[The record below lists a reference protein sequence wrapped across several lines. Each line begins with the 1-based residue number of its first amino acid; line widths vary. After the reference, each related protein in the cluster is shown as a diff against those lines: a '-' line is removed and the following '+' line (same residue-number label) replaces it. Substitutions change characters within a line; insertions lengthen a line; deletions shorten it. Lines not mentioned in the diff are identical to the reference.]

1 MSRTPQ
7 KRATETR
14 GEREPR
20 SGAESSR
27 KVLKILTSF
36 EPESP
41 IATVDELARRVGIP
55 MSSAYRYV
63 ALLRE
68 VGLLTEDGQGAYHL
82 SPRVVRMAQA
92 ARAAYGFLDLAQPVM
107 ERLRDETAETVL
119 LVRRVGDHA
128 ICLDRAESDQ
138 PIRLSFQIGY
148 PQPLH
153 KGAAAKVLLAWLP
166 ETEQRRYLERLSA
179 TEANF
184 DNAGLSREL
193 TEIRDC
199 GWSSGDVQAIPDI
212 WAAAAPIFEGNDVA
226 AALAI
231 AGPCFR
237 IDEPKRAAILAS
249 TRGAAA
255 QITAALSQVSR

>member
-1 MSRTPQ
+1 MSRTPRE
-7 KRATETR
+7 RATET
-14 GEREPR
+14 GQEREQR

-36 EPESP
+36 EPENP

-82 SPRVVRMAQA
+82 SPKVVRMAQA
-92 ARAAYGFLDLAQPVM
+92 ARAAYGFLDLARPVM
-107 ERLRDETAETVL
+107 ELLRDETAETVL

-138 PIRLSFQIGY
+138 PIRLSFQIGT

-153 KGAAAKVLLAWLP
+153 KGSAAKILLAWMP
-166 ETEQRRYLERLSA
+166 ENEQRRYLDRVIA
-179 TEANF
+179 TEADF
-184 DNAGLSREL
+184 DPAALNREL
-193 TEIRDC
+193 SEIRQS
-199 GWSSGDVQAIPDI
+199 GWSSSAVQAIPDI

-231 AGPCFR
+231 AGPGFR
-237 IDEPKRAAILAS
+237 IDDEKRAAILAS

-255 QITAALSQVSR
+255 QITDALRQVSH